1 MRNLMDDAATPHPR
15 GAFYV
20 FELGWRG
27 VFYGTIDGLAM
38 LAFPALIADLVLRGD
53 RRGLGRKVAFAAL
66 SLLLVVTVTAV
77 YHLGYEQ
84 FRGRD
89 LKEPVA
95 GMVIMSV
102 PTVLTGNPTG
112 AVIAH
117 AAVHTGAVVHE
128 YYGSDPGFLPPRLT
142 GYEDRWG
149 GLVGWM
155 LASAWLMVVAVFVTA
170 LTRHRDRPPA

>member
-1 MRNLMDDAATPHPR
+1 V
-15 GAFYV
+15 FYL

-38 LAFPALIADLVLRGD
+38 LAFPALVAYLVLRGD
-53 RRGLGRKVAFAAL
+53 RRGFGRKVAFAAL
-66 SLLLVVTVTAV
+66 TLVLVVGVTAV
-77 YHLGYEQ
+77 YHLGYQQ

-89 LKEPVA
+89 LKEPVT
-95 GMVIMSV
+95 GMLVMSV
-102 PTVLTGNPTG
+102 PTVLTANPVG

-117 AAVHTGAVVHE
+117 ASVHTGAVVHE

-149 GLVGWM
+149 GLVGWL
-155 LASAWLMVVAVFVTA
+155 LASGWLMVVALFVTA
-170 LTRHRDRPPA
+170 LAQRRERPPG